1 MSQGQFGQYPLTVL
15 STNGIFV
22 LEQGTGDVLYKSIHP
37 VTHDICNNKKSII
50 GINGGILFSSGKGLM
65 VMSGGK
71 VAEISQTIEG
81 DPDTFL
87 NNNIIYHETLNGTL
101 NVVDLKDALSTI
113 PFKEYMEDVVIAYD
127 QENDEIILSNTKL
140 DGNERLYNYNY
151 IFNSKSGAWYKS
163 SQVFDEFIT
172 NYPNG
177 YGIKDGIIYGLTND
191 APGELDI
198 LVKTRPFILDTLG
211 LKTIKRLLA
220 RYIGESAGGN
230 QEELSLY
237 LFGSLNGKS
246 WTLINGVRM
255 DAITAA
261 EREIMI
267 RNARSTARYFVIVFA
282 VKAEDA
288 VINYFELS
296 DEKRAAK
303 KLR

>member
-1 MSQGQFGQYPLTVL
+1 MSQGQFGQYPLTIF

-22 LEQGTGDVLYKSIHP
+22 LEQGTGDIFYKSIHP